1 MPHQTKRAYNVTTAA
16 KALCAK
22 DRVMKSR
29 IVRIDNSQGIRIPKP
44 LLQKAG
50 LSGDVELVAKEGML
64 IVQAA
69 KGPRSGWAGAFQEM
83 AAHQDDQPV
92 DKPVPPAA
100 SWDGKE
106 WSW

>member
-1 MPHQTKRAYNVTTAA
+1 
-16 KALCAK
+16 
-22 DRVMKSR
+22 MKSR
-29 IVRIDNSQGIRIPKP
+29 IVPIGNSQGIRIPKP

-64 IVQAA
+64 VVQAA

-92 DKPVPPAA
+92 DKPVPPAT
-100 SWDGKE
+100 SWDREE